1 MADIINLKIITPEK
15 VILDEEVGSVIVRT
29 VDSARGILPRRA
41 PLVAMLELG
50 VLIYRQGGVRNYMVV
65 AEGIMEVKRNKVIIL
80 TEAAEEGDDIRKF
93 GKKMASL
100 KQKQKEAAHKAELQ
114 FTEMHANLMRAMR
127 SLTIRQHQE
136 IEKRLG
142 G

>member
-1 MADIINLKIITPEK
+1 MADVINLKIITPEK
-15 VILDEEVGSVIVRT
+15 VIFDEEVGSIIVRT
-29 VDSARGILPRRA
+29 TDGARGILPRRA

-50 VLIYRQGGVRNYMVV
+50 VLIYRQGGVRKYMVV

-114 FTEMHANLMRAMR
+114 FTEMHANLVRAMER
-127 SLTIRQHQE
+127 LTVRRRQKVERH
-136 IEKRLG
+136 LG